1 MPRNLYK
8 KAYLQKDIHNT
19 AIDLLHLNESE
30 FNNFQEISRHF
41 LGRKSKFKNV
51 ITKKRP
57 AYLLKDSFKTLVN
70 TSSPSEVAALLYV
83 EHKAHE
89 DPHLDFNKGG
99 GLYETAHVVLNS
111 MWNLIGFG
119 PEFEQIYDKF
129 GGVSEQSRIT
139 KDDMFYAELVDQSY
153 EPIKDRKPN
162 VGTSERLGEFDT
174 DIFSVWQDPEERSIH
189 IAMRGSKFNA
199 QDIVSDLRIVGSN
212 VSGNEEEMKQ
222 HIISISKHF
231 PNHDI
236 DISAHSL
243 AGNELMHIFEDSDE
257 QKYLDRFERI
267 NIFNPGIMP
276 FHSLEFAK
284 ESIEDER
291 FYFYLNNGDV
301 LSNTMVS
308 LLEKDRENVHYAEP
322 THNPVVNHSI
332 EQWYET
338 V

>member
-19 AIDLLHLNESE
+19 AIDLLHLDESE
-30 FNNFQEISRHF
+30 FHNFQEISRHF

-70 TSSPSEVAALLYV
+70 PSSPSEVAALLYV

-199 QDIVSDLRIVGSN
+199 KDIVSDLRIVGTN
-212 VSGNEEEMKQ
+212 ISGNEEEIKQ
-222 HIISISKHF
+222 H
-231 PNHDI
+231 
-236 DISAHSL
+236 
-243 AGNELMHIFEDSDE
+243 
-257 QKYLDRFERI
+257 QI
-267 NIFNPGIMP
+267 N
-276 FHSLEFAK
+276 
-284 ESIEDER
+284 
-291 FYFYLNNGDV
+291 NNSYV
-301 LSNTMVS
+301 AIV
-308 LLEKDRENVHYAEP
+308 
-322 THNPVVNHSI
+322 
-332 EQWYET
+332 
-338 V
+338 